1 MLSSFPLARTQ
12 STHSAPVRVTQSN
25 LPHSLTGVA
34 LAAAKKT
41 PRAGS
46 RPRLGPL
53 VRLHIAVCHT
63 SSLIWLARRA
73 LRPLS
78 AHADWL
84 GAHSLLPPRSGR
96 SWTPSTRRTRTS
108 APPPRLTPPLCLP
121 VNFAGRSRRSRCTRG
136 HTLRVPQLF
145 SDTFGYEILW
155 FYYFCYLSLQVL
167 SFFPLRPIII
177 WQRQGMRGGGGIFG
191 SLHFYLLIFGD

>member
-108 APPPRLTPPLCLP
+108 AATHDSRQHSACQWISQAAREDLAALAATHCASHNYFQTRLATRYCDFII
-121 VNFAGRSRRSRCTRG
+121 FAIF
-136 HTLRVPQLF
+136 LF
-145 SDTFGYEILW
+145 KFSA
-155 FYYFCYLSLQVL
+155 
-167 SFFPLRPIII
+167 FFHYA
-177 WQRQGMRGGGGIFG
+177 Q
-191 SLHFYLLIFGD
+191 